1 MDIKLLDGSI
11 LSNSKNVNI
20 AVGDKLYLRHE
31 SELIEVPAT
40 EGEYNDGQGVL
51 YKVNSDGKFE
61 KLIHLMTDN

>member
-31 SELIEVPAT
+31 SELIEVQAT
-40 EGEYNDGQGVL
+40 EGEYNDGKGVL
-51 YKVNSDGKFE
+51 YKVDSQGTFQG
-61 KLIHLMTDN
+61 LVHLMTDN